1 MKLRIYFTLIC
12 SWLVVFSIHS
22 QQVSQGEYFFNDY
35 VDFGK
40 GKNFTLN
47 QGEASLEID
56 ISELPDGPNVLFS
69 RVKSN
74 QGIWSQLT
82 YSVFYKH
89 VTPVVKEIVALEYFI
104 DVYKDFGKG
113 TIINLNSGEEEYLL
127 DVGSLNSGLHVLFVR
142 AKDNYG
148 NWTPVKKSAFYIVNN
163 EIVNIVA
170 LKYQFIGEEFKSETY
185 VFDDFEP
192 SPEVQLESNEF
203 LANASGLEEGKNYK
217 ILVTAINDKG
227 QSSMLYTGDFVFE
240 KGIELTL
247 SEVKTTDVSCFEGDD
262 GSVSVTASTQ
272 NGDLEYSIDGE
283 NFQSENLF
291 ENLVAGEYT
300 LFIRS
305 TENISNVLEETFSI
319 GSPDVLS
326 ANIDILSQPS
336 CTDLGDGSFT
346 VVASGGTSPLMYKLS
361 TQNDYQNGKD
371 FSDLLPGK
379 YTVNIRD
386 ANGCEMSTDVTLVAQ
401 SEKPEIPVIVQTST
415 SEGLFL
421 NSSSEEKN
429 QWIKDGIEIPGAT
442 AKTLKIVEAGS
453 YQVRV
458 GEAGSCSSISES
470 FQANPI
476 QINNIETQPVSCYGG
491 NDGEVEVEVLFEG
504 GELEY
509 SIENEEFVSES
520 LFIGLVAG
528 DYSISVRATSDPDYV
543 VSQSF
548 TIGSPTELS
557 ANIKEIVQPVCAG
570 DDTGMVRLEV
580 TGGTAPYLYKLST
593 QQDYQEAALFEN
605 LSAGEYSIA
614 IKDANGCEVSLGG
627 ITIIQGNQPETP
639 TITIDGTDEIS
650 SQLFLQSSSNE
661 NNQWLKNGEKIEG
674 ATGPTLE
681 ISEPG
686 TYEVMLTGASGC
698 TSISESIVIT
708 SSPEIRNTNIQFY
721 PNPIQ
726 NIGQLDFGKPT
737 QLDRITIFS
746 TSGVINKTISNP
758 VGPSSIYFIDFSHL
772 PSGVYIVQLE
782 GLGLFERVRIFKK

>member
-12 SWLVVFSIHS
+12 IWLVVFSLHS

-40 GKNFTLN
+40 GKNFSLN

-69 RVKSN
+69 RVKSD
-74 QGIWSQLT
+74 QGMWSHLT
-82 YSVFYKH
+82 HSVFYKH
-89 VTPVVKEIVALEYFI
+89 VTPVVKEMVALEYFI

-170 LKYQFIGEEFKSETY
+170 LKYQFIGEEFESETY

-227 QSSMLYTGDFVFE
+227 QSSMQYTGDFVFE
-240 KGIELTL
+240 KGTELTL

-326 ANIDILSQPS
+326 ANIDFLSQPS
-336 CTDLGDGSFT
+336 CTDLEDGSFT
-346 VVASGGTSPLMYKLS
+346 VMASGGTSPLMYKLS
-361 TQNDYQNGKD
+361 TQNDYQTGKD

-386 ANGCEMSTDVTLVAQ
+386 ANGCEMSTEVTLVAQ

-429 QWIKDGIEIPGAT
+429 QWLKDGIEIPGAK
-442 AKTLKIVEAGS
+442 AQKIKIVEGGA
-453 YQVRV
+453 YQVKV
-458 GEAGSCSSISES
+458 GGTGSCSTISET
-470 FQANPI
+470 FEAYPI
-476 QINNIETQPVSCYGG
+476 QINNIETKPVTCYGG
-491 NDGEVEVEVLFEG
+491 NDGEVEVDVIFEG
-504 GELEY
+504 GEVEY
-509 SIENEEFVSES
+509 SINNGDFVSES
-520 LFIGLVAG
+520 LFIGLAAG
-528 DYSISVRATSDPDYV
+528 DYSLSVREKLDPDYV
-543 VSQSF
+543 VKESF
-548 TIGSPTELS
+548 KIGSPSEMT
-557 ANIKEIVQPVCAG
+557 ANIKGIVQPVCAG
-570 DDTGMVRLEV
+570 DVTGLVSLEV
-580 TGGTAPYLYKLST
+580 SGGTAPYLYKLST
-593 QQDYQEAALFEN
+593 QGEYQEAALFDN
-605 LSAGEYSIA
+605 LAAGEYTIN
-614 IKDANGCEVSLGG
+614 IKDANGCEVSLVANL
-627 ITIIQGNQPETP
+627 IAQGDQPEIP
-639 TITIDGTDEIS
+639 TITIDGTDGIS
-650 SQLFLQSSSNE
+650 TQLFLQSSSNE
-661 NNQWLKNGEKIEG
+661 NNQWLKNGEVIEG
-674 ATGPTLE
+674 ATDATLE
-681 ISEPG
+681 ITAAG
-686 TYEVMLTGASGC
+686 TYEVMVTGGSGC
-698 TSISESIVIT
+698 VSISESLVIT
-708 SSPEIRNTNIQFY
+708 SSPEIRNTQIRFY
-721 PNPIQ
+721 PNPVQ
-726 NIGQLDFGKPT
+726 DIGQLDFGKPT
-737 QLDRITIFS
+737 HLDRITIFN
-746 TSGVINKTISNP
+746 TNGVRIKTISSP
-758 VGPSSIYFIDFSHL
+758 FEPSSNYFIDFSHL
-772 PSGVYIVQLE
+772 PDGAYIVQLE
-782 GLGLFERVRIFKK
+782 GLGLFERLRIFKK